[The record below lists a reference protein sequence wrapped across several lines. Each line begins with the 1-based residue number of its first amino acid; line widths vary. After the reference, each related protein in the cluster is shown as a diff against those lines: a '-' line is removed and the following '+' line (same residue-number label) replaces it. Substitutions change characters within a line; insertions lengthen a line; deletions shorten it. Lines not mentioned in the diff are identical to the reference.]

1 MYATL
6 SQNYED
12 NNGYIPP
19 TYEEGSS
26 SGGGLRMKLKEF
38 HKRYCCHVMC
48 FHYLTLITTQTTA
61 DRLNDNT
68 AQHRSPPL
76 TRTI

>member
-1 MYATL
+1 MYATI

-38 HKRYCCHVMC
+38 HKRYLLPHHV
-48 FHYLTLITTQTTA
+48 FPLA
-61 DRLNDNT
+61 D
-68 AQHRSPPL
+68 
-76 TRTI
+76 I